1 MFVRKKFFASMFMS
15 RGGGGEEEGRFVI
28 IFIYKG
34 REVDFVAKDT

>member
-15 RGGGGEEEGRFVI
+15 KGGGGEEGRFVI